1 MARAFR
7 EACQKF
13 ATIQQ
18 ASPALA
24 ANAMPLAAQR
34 RPSCMPELSQYR
46 VGTHLGRTRLE
57 FPLVAWTRRP

>member
-1 MARAFR
+1 MARPFR

-24 ANAMPLAAQR
+24 ANATPLAAQR
-34 RPSCMPELSQYR
+34 RLSCIPKL
-46 VGTHLGRTRLE
+46 
-57 FPLVAWTRRP
+57 